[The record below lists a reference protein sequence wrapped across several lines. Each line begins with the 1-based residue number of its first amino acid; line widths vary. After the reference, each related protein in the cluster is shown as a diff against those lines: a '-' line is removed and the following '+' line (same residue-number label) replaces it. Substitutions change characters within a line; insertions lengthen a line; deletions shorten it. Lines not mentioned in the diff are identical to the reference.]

1 MDRLDEGL
9 NAVLIGNWEKDISCG
24 GCHLYNEP
32 FEKEASKKSWNSNPK
47 FSLKF
52 PENTPVNLKITLAIA
67 DKNWKSKNTDTVGG
81 MIGIYLIKKCNSINI
96 LIKILI
102 SRP

>member
-1 MDRLDEGL
+1 MTSKLLILIKKIYLVYSNNPVNLDRLDEGL

-67 DKNWKSKNTDTVGG
+67 DKNWKS
-81 MIGIYLIKKCNSINI
+81 
-96 LIKILI
+96 
-102 SRP
+102 